1 MLTTLAFAFALLLPH
16 PPAPQPARPRA
27 AVRLMAS
34 DGPVGFGKPAAKP
47 KAKSGKVPQAKP
59 KAKADRFDLQFT
71 CNICETRNEHS
82 VSRHAYVK
90 GTVIVTCP
98 SCNTTHL
105 VADNLNWIEDD
116 FKNLEEYMAKQGTPV
131 TRVVRDGVAAEA
143 AAAAAPPEDEEDAA
157 PAAAPSI
164 PKLDSISDDQATR
177 IREAVRANKR
187 RNREPDQ

>member
-1 MLTTLAFAFALLLPH
+1 MLTAAAFALALLLPL
-16 PPAPQPARPRA
+16 PPSPQFARPRA

-34 DGPVGFGKPAAKP
+34 DGPVGFGKPKP
-47 KAKSGKVPQAKP
+47 KPVPKSGKVPQVKQ
-59 KAKADRFDLQFT
+59 KSKADRFDLQFT
-71 CNICETRNEHS
+71 CNICETRNGHS
-82 VSRHAYVK
+82 VSRHAYAK

-98 SCNTTHL
+98 SCNTSHL

-143 AAAAAPPEDEEDAA
+143 AAVAAPPYEEDAA
-157 PAAAPSI
+157 PTPAPAFS
-164 PKLDSISDDQATR
+164 KLDGISDDQAAR

-187 RNREPDQ
+187 RNRED